1 MFSREARTACSRSCS
16 VPRLLSSL
24 AALGL
29 VTPAVIGLPVLT
41 APTPKPHPVAPSVAH
56 VGLAP
61 VVASTTA
68 GPALRRTAFGVPAR
82 TTKPF
87 TTVGVTWR
95 HDPAVQAV
103 TAAVRWRAAGSW
115 SAWRTLSGDSEDV
128 PDAGSVDATPALRDG
143 TAPLWVGRAD
153 GVQVRVTTASGVQ
166 PQDLR
171 LELVDPG
178 T

>member
-1 MFSREARTACSRSCS
+1 MFSRRARTACSRSCS

-24 AALGL
+24 AVLGL

-56 VGLAP
+56 VGLSPLA
-61 VVASTTA
+61 AAATA
-68 GPALRRTAFGVPAR
+68 GPALRRASMGLPAR

-103 TAAVRWRAAGSW
+103 TAAVRWRSSGSW
-115 SAWRTLSGDSEDV
+115 SAWRTLSGEASDV
-128 PDAGSVDATPALRDG
+128 PDAGSVDVTPALRDG
-143 TAPLWVGRAD
+143 
-153 GVQVRVTTASGVQ
+153 
-166 PQDLR
+166 
-171 LELVDPG
+171 
-178 T
+178 